1 MSDTR
6 YLGNDDRLL
15 LDHYINMYNETNRN
29 IDLLYREQEHTRE
42 LITALVE
49 NAQERWYME
58 RFSTI
63 NMLNER
69 FNPGRNRG
77 GLSNA
82 NTHTNRNS
90 TTTRTRRPFIQ
101 PIIEIENI
109 LPRELRRYLGEF
121 NVPMNAWP
129 RNFEDNVPVV
139 ASTRQIRDA
148 TRNAVYSQIN
158 NPLNTSCPFTLEPFD
173 ANTEVTEL
181 VGCHH
186 VFSRDG
192 LTNWLR
198 TNVRCPVCRRDIR
211 TPLTEEPNQNVE
223 EDDDDN
229 NDNENENDNDID
241 NANDNNNENVNVN
254 VEEIEQHNTIEREIP
269 ERSTSNLDLTSLTE
283 TLLRSLLISDTTL
296 GRNRNNA
303 TNAASIYMSPSPLY
317 DPSNNTFIYTGYYRN
332 DLPRR

>member
-1 MSDTR
+1 MSDAR

-63 NMLNER
+63 NTLNER
-69 FNPGRNRG
+69 FNQGRNRG

-82 NTHTNRNS
+82 NIQTNRNN
-90 TTTRTRRPFIQ
+90 TTTRNRRPFVQ

-121 NVPMNAWP
+121 NIPTNNWP

-148 TRNAVYSQIN
+148 TRNSVYSQVN
-158 NPLNTSCPFTLEPFD
+158 SPLNTSCPISLEPFD

-186 VFSRDG
+186 IFSRDG
-192 LTNWLR
+192 LTSWLR

-211 TPLTEEPNQNVE
+211 TPLTEPESTENI
-223 EDDDDN
+223 EDDEDN
-229 NDNENENDNDID
+229 NNNNENDND
-241 NANDNNNENVNVN
+241 NENDNENHNNNL
-254 VEEIEQHNTIEREIP
+254 EETEQQNTTERAIP
-269 ERSTSNLDLTSLTE
+269 EQSTLNLNLTNLTE

-296 GRNRNNA
+296 ERNHTNPTNA
-303 TNAASIYMSPSPLY
+303 TSIYMSPSPLY
-317 DPSNNTFIYTGYYRN
+317 DSSNNTFIYTGYYRN
-332 DLPRR
+332 ELPRR

>member
-1 MSDTR
+1 MSDAR

-63 NMLNER
+63 NTLNER
-69 FNPGRNRG
+69 FNQGRNRV
-77 GLSNA
+77 GLSNV
-82 NTHTNRNS
+82 NTQTNRNN
-90 TTTRTRRPFIQ
+90 TTTRNRTPFVQ

-121 NVPMNAWP
+121 NFPMNTWP

-148 TRNAVYSQIN
+148 TRNSVYSQVN
-158 NPLNTSCPFTLEPFD
+158 NPLNTSCPISLEPFD
-173 ANTEVTEL
+173 TNTEVTEL

-192 LTNWLR
+192 LTSWLR

-211 TPLTEEPNQNVE
+211 TPLTEPELTQNIE
-223 EDDDDN
+223 HDDDEHDDEDEDNNNNNDN
-229 NDNENENDNDID
+229 NDNENH
-241 NANDNNNENVNVN
+241 NNN
-254 VEEIEQHNTIEREIP
+254 VEEREQQNTTERTIP
-269 ERSTSNLDLTSLTE
+269 ERATSNLDLTTLTE
-283 TLLRSLLISDTTL
+283 SLLRSLLISDTTL
-296 GRNRNNA
+296 GRNRNNS
-303 TNAASIYMSPSPLY
+303 TNSTSIYMSPSPLY
-317 DPSNNTFIYTGYYRN
+317 DASNNTFIYTGYYRN